1 MMVHAALVLVQVF
14 FASLAV
20 TGRLVLPVVPPGVLV
35 TFRIFGAAIAL
46 VAFNAVRGGPWIRDG
61 RVLRRIALCGLL
73 GVTVNQSLFLFGL
86 RHSTAVNATI
96 LVSTVPVFTVLG
108 SLLMGLEKPSR
119 LKLAGIGLAAS
130 GAIYLV
136 GPERLSLAP
145 GVALGNLLILLG
157 MIAYSGYF
165 LLSKPIVTQHDPITV
180 STYVMVF
187 AALGVLPIG
196 LPSVLSADLSGV
208 SRSVWMLVAYIV
220 AGPTIGAYFL
230 NLWALRRA
238 SSNTV
243 ATFIYLQPLFA
254 ALAAPAVLPG
264 ESLTGRTIVAGVAIF
279 IGLGLVI
286 RSEQAQSGQVALE
299 PGVGE

>member
-1 MMVHAALVLVQVF
+1 MVHLALVLVQVF

-20 TGRLVLPVVPPGVLV
+20 AGRIVLPVVPPGLLV
-35 TFRIFGAAIAL
+35 TFRILGAAIAL
-46 VAFNAVRGGPWIRDG
+46 LGFNALRGGPWIRDR
-61 RVLRRIALCGLL
+61 RVLGRIALCGLL
-73 GVTVNQSLFLFGL
+73 GVTANQTLFLFGL

-108 SLLMGLEKPSR
+108 SLLLGLEKPSP

-136 GPERLSLAP
+136 GPERISLAP
-145 GVALGNLLILLG
+145 DVALGNLLILLG

-165 LLSKPIVTQHDPITV
+165 LLSKPIVTRHDPITV
-180 STYVMVF
+180 SSYVMLF
-187 AALGVLPIG
+187 AAIGVIPIG
-196 LPSVLSADLSGV
+196 IPAVVSADLSGV
-208 SRSVWMLVAYIV
+208 SRPMWLLVAYIV
-220 AGPTIGAYFL
+220 VGPTIAAYFL

-243 ATFIYLQPLFA
+243 ASFIYLQPLLA
-254 ALAAPAVLPG
+254 AVAAPAILPG
-264 ESLTGRTIVAGVAIF
+264 EPLTRRTIIAGLAIF
-279 IGLGLVI
+279 TGLAFVI
-286 RSEQAQSGQVALE
+286 RAEQAQSGQVGLQ